1 MGRPSLSAGDRLV
14 VASHNQGKIR
24 EIADLLR
31 PYDIDAV
38 SAPELGAPEV
48 EETGATFVENAE
60 IKALAA
66 ADATGLMAL
75 ADDSGLEVAA
85 LGGAPGI
92 HSARWAGEPRDF
104 GAAMERINAELEAK
118 SSKDQA
124 DRRARFVCA
133 LCLASPDG
141 RTRSFLGVVDGHL
154 VWPARGSHGFGY
166 DPIFVPDNHAET
178 FGEMEP
184 ERKHAISHRARAFA
198 KFVAAALSPS
208 GGEGEE
214 DGDGGG
220 E

>member
-1 MGRPSLSAGDRLV
+1 MRPPSLRAGDRLV
-14 VASHNQGKIR
+14 VASHNEGKIR

-31 PYDIDAV
+31 PYDIDAT
-38 SAPELGAPEV
+38 SAPELGSPEV
-48 EETGATFVENAE
+48 EETGSTFVENAE

-85 LGGAPGI
+85 LDGAPGI
-92 HSARWAGEPRDF
+92 HSARWAGSPRDF
-104 GAAMERINAELEAK
+104 GAAMERINSELEAK
-118 SSKDQA
+118 SPDDRQ

-133 LCLASPDG
+133 LCLATPDG
-141 RTRSFLGVVDGHL
+141 RTRSFLGIVDGHL
-154 VWPARGSHGFGY
+154 VWPARGTNGFGY
-166 DPIFVPDNHAET
+166 DPIFVPDNHEQT
-178 FGEMEP
+178 FGEMDP
-184 ERKHAISHRARAFA
+184 ENKHAISHRARAFA

>member
-1 MGRPSLSAGDRLV
+1 MRPPSLSAGDRLV

-24 EIADLLR
+24 EIAALLK

-48 EETGATFVENAE
+48 EETGSTFAENAE

-66 ADATGLMAL
+66 AGATGLVAL

-85 LGGAPGI
+85 LGGAPGL
-92 HSARWAGEPRDF
+92 HSARWAGSPRDF
-104 GAAMERINAELEAK
+104 DAAMERINSELEAK
-118 SSKDQA
+118 SPKDRK

-133 LCLASPDG
+133 LCLAAPDG
-141 RTRSFLGVVDGHL
+141 RTRGFLGIVDGHL
-154 VWPARGSHGFGY
+154 VWPARGTKGFGY
-166 DPIFVPDNHAET
+166 DPIFVPDGHEQT
-178 FGEMEP
+178 FGEMDP

-198 KFVAAALSPS
+198 KFVAAALSPAS
-208 GGEGEE
+208 GEGGE